1 MKFFTSALSL
11 LLLLAGALS
20 RSPPVPLR
28 AESDDSA
35 SPSPQGKHVNLTE
48 VLTVDGPFHTFVK
61 YLMQT
66 NLVAVFENQAYRT
79 DQGITIFA
87 PVDMAFAAI
96 EPSVL
101 VGLSRHQLK
110 HLVMYHSLAKHYA
123 LSEVEGLSQSNPV
136 TTLAGGRYVVNVTYD
151 GGVIHVKS
159 RWANAKVV
167 GSVYETAPM
176 AVYEVDKVLLPYALF
191 RAHPPVQDTP
201 PVPAL
206 PAPGAEEDPPP
217 EDDSEFVPAL
227 GAFAPPPPRM
237 DGHNHADHDHGH
249 GHDHSASRA
258 AARRP
263 TSHAA
268 VATALGTVA
277 AMALAVL

>member
-1 MKFFTSALSL
+1 MKFFSSTALSL
-11 LLLLAGALS
+11 LLLLAGALA
-20 RSPPVPLR
+20 RSPPAPLR
-28 AESDDSA
+28 TESDDSA
-35 SPSPQGKHVNLTE
+35 PPVPHGKRVNLTE
-48 VLTVDGPFHTFVK
+48 VLTDTVDGPFHMFVK
-61 YLMQT
+61 YLMQAD
-66 NLVAVFENQAYRT
+66 LVAVFENQAYRT

-87 PVDMAFAAI
+87 PVDMAFAAV
-96 EPSVL
+96 EPSAL
-101 VGLSRHQLK
+101 AGLSRHQLK

-123 LSEVEGLSQSNPV
+123 LGEFEGLSQSNPV
-136 TTLAGGRYVVNVTYD
+136 TTLAGGRYTVNVTYD

-191 RAHPPVQDTP
+191 RAHPPVEDIP

-217 EDDSEFVPAL
+217 EDDSEFVPAS
-227 GAFAPPPPRM
+227 GAFAPPPPRT
-237 DGHNHADHDHGH
+237 DGHNHADHGHDHD
-249 GHDHSASRA
+249 HDHSASRA
-258 AARRP
+258 AARGP
-263 TSHAA
+263 TSHVAA
-268 VATALGTVA
+268 IAA